1 MKLVGRMHH
10 HKYNG
15 MDLACMECILHS
27 YFFFPSLDFLR
38 PFFLDINRTYI
49 FYKIYFFLWCELQN

>member
-15 MDLACMECILHS
+15 MDFACMECILHS

-38 PFFLDINRTYI
+38 PIFFR
-49 FYKIYFFLWCELQN
+49 YKPYIYFL